1 MYEEVRNLKRIQKV
15 CVCGEKEKRGVEG
28 VGQEEREGRF
38 IVGEI
43 RPNHRESL

>member
-1 MYEEVRNLKRIQKV
+1 MYEEVHNLKRIQKV
-15 CVCGEKEKRGVEG
+15 CVGGEKEKRGVEG